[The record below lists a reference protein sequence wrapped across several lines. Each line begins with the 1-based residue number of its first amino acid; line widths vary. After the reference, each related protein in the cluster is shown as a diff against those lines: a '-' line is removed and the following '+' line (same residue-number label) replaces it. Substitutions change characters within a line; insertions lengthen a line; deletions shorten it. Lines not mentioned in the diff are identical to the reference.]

1 MSFYPHSRY
10 YCNISSTSKARTS
23 YPKTLSVCRRYGLL
37 APILTPDDGTNL
49 RVCAYIHFCRMP
61 QNEGGWM
68 GVGEVE
74 KLSRVIVLNAQ
85 TDTKVTP
92 EIRSGTS
99 ATRNLRVQ
107 LPNRNDTWQL
117 RPITI
122 ITIPIGLLMNE
133 WSYAVVYRVFP
144 RRGKTIDLV

>member
-1 MSFYPHSRY
+1 
-10 YCNISSTSKARTS
+10 
-23 YPKTLSVCRRYGLL
+23 
-37 APILTPDDGTNL
+37 
-49 RVCAYIHFCRMP
+49 
-61 QNEGGWM
+61 M

-107 LPNRNDTWQL
+107 LPNRNDT
-117 RPITI
+117 
-122 ITIPIGLLMNE
+122 
-133 WSYAVVYRVFP
+133 
-144 RRGKTIDLV
+144 